1 MRKLT
6 NLRSALVFALLVAGG
21 MVTFSAP
28 IEAAGPGGRSNEV
41 LCALLANAEAVALTL
56 PPGEVQDAVLA
67 NIHARQEALGC
78 VAPPQ

>member
-6 NLRSALVFALLVAGG
+6 NLGSALVVAVLVAGG

-41 LCALLANAEAVALTL
+41 LCALLANAEAAVSALPDSDFKT
-56 PPGEVQDAVLA
+56 ASLA
-67 NIHARQEALGC
+67 NIDARQEALGC
-78 VAPPQ
+78 DAQ